1 MANTNDN
8 FSAGEQALGYLYQ
21 VRFALLQMV
30 RLPEDAACFIERD
43 DDLDF
48 TDPEEGKILA
58 SLKHKA
64 RGDRLTDLC
73 PDFWKS
79 VRIWLVRYKER
90 EQSGGSPTFFLFTT
104 GTVAEGSFL
113 ENFLPGKNRP
123 DDIAATADSI
133 LETTTS
139 RTILK
144 TKNLFNALDEEE
156 KNDFLSRITVFDNQ
170 IRIDNIPSAI
180 MDRMRTVR
188 PEFRSNVYQRLEGW
202 WVDVAIEL
210 MTGNR
215 SEPAYGREV
224 SEMLASIADQFKAD
238 NLPIDFFGKEPPEGV
253 NPEEDDRMFVLQ
265 LRALGLK
272 TDRIRRAILD
282 YYRAFEQRACWA
294 REHLTVNGEAELYDD
309 RLVDE
314 WDRYRSII
322 CENLDESSSEEI
334 LISTGRNLLNWV
346 ESNDSPRFRIRRDVS
361 EAYVM
366 IGSYHMLANESPSP
380 CVYWHPQFVQRLQE
394 IVAARHL

>member
-1 MANTNDN
+1 MADKNDN

-30 RLPEDAACFIERD
+30 KLPEDTACFIERD

-48 TDPEEGKILA
+48 TDPEEGQLLA

-79 VRIWLVRYKER
+79 VRIWLTRYKER
-90 EQSGGSPTFFLFTT
+90 EPSGETPTFFLFTT

-113 ENFLPGKNRP
+113 ESFIPGKSQL
-123 DDIAATADSI
+123 DDIAATADTI
-133 LETTTS
+133 LGTTTS
-139 RTILK
+139 KTILK
-144 TKNLFNALDEEE
+144 IKDLFNELDEEE
-156 KNDFLSRITVFDNQ
+156 KNDFLSRITIFDNQ
-170 IRIDNIPSAI
+170 IRIDNIPTAI

-188 PEFRSNVYQRLEGW
+188 PEFRPNVYQRLEGW

-215 SEPAYGREV
+215 IEPAYGREV

-282 YYRAFEQRACWA
+282 YYRAFEQRASWA

-322 CENLDESSSEEI
+322 CESLDESSSDEI
-334 LISTGRNLLNWV
+334 LITTGRNLLNWV
-346 ESNDSPRFRIRRDVS
+346 ESNDSPRFRIRRDVT
-361 EAYVM
+361 EAYIM
-366 IGSYHMLANESPSP
+366 IGSYHMLANEAPMP
-380 CVYWHPQFVQRLQE
+380 RVYWHPEFIERLQE
-394 IVAARHL
+394 IVTPGHL

>member
-1 MANTNDN
+1 MSDTKDN

-48 TDPEEGKILA
+48 TDPEEGQLLA

-79 VRIWLVRYKER
+79 VRIWLARYKER
-90 EQSGGSPTFFLFTT
+90 KQSNGSPTFFLFTT
-104 GTVAEGSFL
+104 GSVAEGSFL
-113 ENFLPGKNRP
+113 ENFLPGKSQP
-123 DDIAATADSI
+123 DDIAATADAI
-133 LETTTS
+133 LGTTTS
-139 RTILK
+139 KTILK
-144 TKNLFNALDEEE
+144 IRNLFNELDDEE
-156 KNDFLSRITVFDNQ
+156 KYDFLSRITIFDNQ
-170 IRIDNIPSAI
+170 IRIENIPAVI
-180 MDRMRTVR
+180 MDRMRTVPVKSR
-188 PEFRSNVYQRLEGW
+188 PGVYQRLEGW
-202 WVDVAIEL
+202 WVDVAIKI
-210 MTGNR
+210 MTGDR
-215 SEPAYGREV
+215 VEPAYGWEV
-224 SEMLASIADQFKAD
+224 SEMLAAIADQFKKD
-238 NLPIDFFGKEPPEGV
+238 NLPIDFIGKEPSEGV

-282 YYRAFEQRACWA
+282 YYRAFEQRASWA
-294 REHLTVNGEAELYDD
+294 REHLTINGESELYDD

-322 CENLDESSSEEI
+322 CENLDESSSDEL
-334 LISTGRNLLNWV
+334 LITTGRNLLSWV
-346 ESNDSPRFRIRRDVS
+346 ESNDSPRFRIRRDVT

-366 IGSYHMLANESPSP
+366 IGSYHMLANEAPMP
-380 CVYWHPQFVQRLQE
+380 RVYWHPQFMQRLQE
-394 IVAARHL
+394 IVTPGHV

>member
-1 MANTNDN
+1 MADTKDN

-48 TDPEEGKILA
+48 TDPVEGQLLA

-79 VRIWLVRYKER
+79 VRIWLTRYQEGK
-90 EQSGGSPTFFLFTT
+90 QTDVLPTFFLFTT

-113 ENFLPGKNRP
+113 ENFLPGNIKP
-123 DDIAATADSI
+123 DDIAAKADAI
-133 LETTTS
+133 LGTTTS
-139 RTILK
+139 KTILK
-144 TKNLFNALDEEE
+144 AKDLFNELDDEE
-156 KNDFLSRITVFDNQ
+156 KNDFLSRISIFDNQ
-170 IRIDNIPSAI
+170 IRIENIPAAI
-180 MDRMRTVR
+180 MDRMRTV
-188 PEFRSNVYQRLEGW
+188 PTKSRSGVYQRLEGW
-202 WVDVAIEL
+202 WVDVAIKI
-210 MTGNR
+210 MTGDR
-215 SEPAYGREV
+215 LEPAYGWEV
-224 SEMLASIADQFKAD
+224 SEMLATIADQFKTD
-238 NLPIDFFGKEPPEGV
+238 NLPIDFIGKEPPEGV
-253 NPEEDDRMFVLQ
+253 NPEADDRMFVLQ

-272 TDRIRRAILD
+272 TERIRRAILD
-282 YYRAFEQRACWA
+282 YYRAFEQRASWA
-294 REHLTVNGEAELYDD
+294 REHLTINGEAELYDD

-314 WDRYRSII
+314 WDRYRAII
-322 CENLDESSSEEI
+322 CENLDESSSDEI
-334 LISTGRNLLNWV
+334 LITTGRNLLNWV

-366 IGSYHMLANESPSP
+366 IGSYHMLANEAPMP
-380 CVYWHPQFVQRLQE
+380 RVYWHPQFMQRLQE
-394 IVAARHL
+394 IVTPGHV